1 MKNSRFGCADCYS
14 VFDLLIND
22 KIKQLQGNVRH
33 TGKHPKF
40 QKIKADPFHLT
51 SSGQPVEEI
60 AANAVTGSEGQ
71 DANVASKGENE
82 VQAQICKLEARLR
95 EAVRTEEYEVAAECR
110 DQIRALKEAQ
120 S

>member
-1 MKNSRFGCADCYS
+1 MEG
-14 VFDLLIND
+14 
-22 KIKQLQGNVRH
+22 
-33 TGKHPKF
+33 
-40 QKIKADPFHLT
+40 
-51 SSGQPVEEI
+51 I

-82 VQAQICKLEARLR
+82 VQAQIRKLEARLR
-95 EAVRTEEYEVAAECR
+95 EAVRTEEYEMAAECR